1 MKETLLPNLWNKKE
15 YKETLRKILYQQI
28 RLTRWSVEQFPGK
41 KYKLL
46 KPTQEKTE
54 NPSVDTDTDD
64 IG

>member
-46 KPTQEKTE
+46 KPTQGKTE